1 MHRKK
6 SMSKVKEETKMIKK
20 NKIWEIMNQPKDKE
34 IIGVKWVYRIKLNF
48 DGLIQKLKERLVA
61 KGYSQLPRIN
71 YNEKICSV
79 RVLKENIYMEQSI
92 GFVVKCNEDKILK
105 LKKLYRI
112 KQYWHRTL
120 TGFGKNR
127 KWIGKKEERREVI
140 AYSQQVWKMYNHM
153 KT

>member
-1 MHRKK
+1 
-6 SMSKVKEETKMIKK
+6 
-20 NKIWEIMNQPKDKE
+20 MNQPKDKE

-112 KQYWHRTL
+112 KQYWHRTP
-120 TGFGKNR
+120 NR
-127 KWIGKKEERREVI
+127 LWKE
-140 AYSQQVWKMYNHM
+140 
-153 KT
+153 